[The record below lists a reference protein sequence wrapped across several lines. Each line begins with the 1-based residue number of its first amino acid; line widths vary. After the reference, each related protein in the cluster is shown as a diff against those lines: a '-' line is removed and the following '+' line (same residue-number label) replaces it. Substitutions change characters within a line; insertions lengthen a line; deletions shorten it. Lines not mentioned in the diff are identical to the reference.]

1 MDAGQRTLVESIRKI
16 MAKNIVLLTSALYT
30 NYGIYDPK
38 TRIQQ
43 TLETAKSAKKY
54 IPGAVVILVDNSKVD
69 VQNDTS
75 PEIEELID
83 LVDYYIDNSDDADI
97 QYFHN
102 NVQNYDIGKNAME
115 AMGLHKAL
123 GYIYNDPELKAELE
137 SADRVFKLSGRY
149 QVTDKFDIKKFD
161 NADTKGKYVFK
172 KAQPA
177 WIPADDT
184 GVTTLLQTRLWS
196 FGSDMLKETLAV
208 YQQIIENMISMF
220 NAQKYIDNEHS
231 MSKFIP
237 KDKLVELDVVGL
249 QGNIAPNG
257 MMVID

>member
-1 MDAGQRTLVESIRKI
+1 M
-16 MAKNIVLLTSALYT
+16 KNIVLLTSAVYT
-30 NYGIYDPK
+30 NYGIYNPQD
-38 TRIQQ
+38 RIKQ

-75 PEIEELID
+75 AEFEELID

-102 NVQNYDIGKNAME
+102 NVQNYDIGKNTME
-115 AMGLHKAL
+115 ALGMMKAL
-123 GYIYNDPELKAELE
+123 NYIANDDAMKNEIKD
-137 SADRVFKLSGRY
+137 ADRIFKLSGRY
-149 QVTDKFDIKKFD
+149 QVTDKFDIAKFSND
-161 NADTKGKYVFK
+161 NTKDKYVFK
-172 KAQPA
+172 RAQPS
-177 WIPADDT
+177 WINPADT

-196 FGSDMLKETLAV
+196 FTPNLLLVTMQLYKNILETMVTL
-208 YQQIIENMISMF
+208 F
-220 NAQKYIDNEHS
+220 NQQKYIDNEHA

-237 KDKLVELDVVGL
+237 RDMLVEVETVGL

-257 MMVID
+257 MMIID